1 MQSYHIGYL
10 IKQRREELGIPQ
22 ENLCAGICDKSTLSR
37 IERGVTQPSYQLL
50 NLLLGRLGVAQE
62 GFFLPLSDRSY
73 TVVQLQKEIVAC
85 NASHNYPEALQK
97 LDQFEAAIDPKDR
110 ILRQFALR
118 ARAIAGKM
126 KDGKRVEYSYAEKR
140 ALLTE
145 AIGLTVPN
153 FSLDT
158 LECRLLGVNE
168 IKLIN
173 QLAITY
179 SEDGQRRLAIDI
191 YRQLLRNI
199 QSRFVDVEAR
209 AVLLPLIA
217 YNYSR
222 LLGLEGRYEEE
233 IEVAELGRKCCVE
246 YNQCRMLG
254 GLLLNIGC
262 GLHELGRDE
271 ESEQSL
277 IRSYYIY
284 SIFEDTNSSQL
295 VRSYINEKLKRQ
307 LGN

>member
-22 ENLCAGICDKSTLSR
+22 EDLCAGICDKSTLSR

-126 KDGKRVEYSYAEKR
+126 EDGKRVEYSCAEER

-158 LECRLLGVNE
+158 LECRLLGVDE

-191 YRQLLRNI
+191 YRQLLRNV

-222 LLGLEGRYEEE
+222 LLGREGRYEEC

-246 YNQCRMLG
+246 YNRCQMLG
-254 GLLLNIGC
+254 GLLHNQAYAFHYLGQDERSK
-262 GLHELGRDE
+262 EL
-271 ESEQSL
+271 L
-277 IRSYYIY
+277 ISSYYVHKAMEREKSCQAVKKY
-284 SIFEDTNSSQL
+284 ASEELHIFID
-295 VRSYINEKLKRQ
+295 
-307 LGN
+307 

>member
-10 IKQRREELGIPQ
+10 LKQRREELGIPQ
-22 ENLCAGICDKSTLSR
+22 DALCAGICDKSTLSR

-62 GFFLPLSDRSY
+62 DFFLPLSDRNY
-73 TVVQLQKEIVAC
+73 TAAQLQKEIVAC
-85 NASHNYPEALQK
+85 NANHNYPEALQK
-97 LDQFEAAIDPKDR
+97 LDQLEAAIDPKDR
-110 ILRQFALR
+110 ILRQFVLR
-118 ARAIAGKM
+118 ARAIAGRM
-126 KDGKRVEYSYAEKR
+126 EDGQRVEYSYVEQR

-158 LECRLLGVNE
+158 LERRLLGVDE

-191 YRQLLRNI
+191 YRQLLRNV

-233 IEVAELGRKCCVE
+233 IEIAELGRKCCVE

-271 ESEQSL
+271 ESKKFLFQSF
-277 IRSYYIY
+277 YIY
-284 SIFEDTNSSQL
+284 QIMERPSSCEVVKNYVKKEFDLYFE
-295 VRSYINEKLKRQ
+295 
-307 LGN
+307 

>member
-1 MQSYHIGYL
+1 MQSYHISYL

-22 ENLCAGICDKSTLSR
+22 ENLCAGVCDKSTLSR

-50 NLLLGRLGVAQE
+50 DLLLGRLGVAQD
-62 GFFLPLSDRSY
+62 GSFLPLSDRNH

-126 KDGKRVEYSYAEKR
+126 KDGKRVEYSYAEER

-158 LECRLLGVNE
+158 LECRLLGVDE

-271 ESEQSL
+271 ESKKYLLQSFYMYQVMERPTSCEVVKNYVKKEFDL
-277 IRSYYIY
+277 S
-284 SIFEDTNSSQL
+284 FE
-295 VRSYINEKLKRQ
+295 
-307 LGN
+307 